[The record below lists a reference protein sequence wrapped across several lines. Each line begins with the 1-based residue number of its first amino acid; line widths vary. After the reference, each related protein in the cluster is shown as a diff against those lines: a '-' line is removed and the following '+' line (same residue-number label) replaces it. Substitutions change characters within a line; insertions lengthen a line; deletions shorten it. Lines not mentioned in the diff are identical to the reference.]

1 MQETEAAVEIAAAV
15 EQVWKE
21 AVDFTSHAEWM
32 KDALSIRF
40 EGERRREPGTV
51 LLIETKVGPFR
62 TVDRFEITAVEPMR
76 LIAGRHTGLF
86 TGEGRFELTPL
97 TPERTLFVWRERI
110 RFPWRFGGP
119 AGAWIGKAILSRIW
133 RTNLAE
139 FKRRLE
145 QKSRPGGA

>member
-1 MQETEAAVEIAAAV
+1 MQETEAAVEIAAPV
-15 EQVWKE
+15 EQVWEE
-21 AVDFTSHAEWM
+21 AVDFASHAEWM
-32 KDALSIRF
+32 KDALSIGF

-97 TPERTLFVWRERI
+97 TPGRTRFVWRERI

-119 AGAWIGKAILSRIW
+119 AGAWIGKAVLGRIW

-145 QKSRPGGA
+145 QKS

>member
-1 MQETEAAVEIAAAV
+1 MGETKAAVEIAAPV
-15 EQVWKE
+15 EQVWE
-21 AVDFTSHAEWM
+21 QAVDFASHAEWM
-32 KDALSIRF
+32 RDALSVRF
-40 EGERRREPGTV
+40 EGKRRREPGAV

-62 TVDRFEITAVEPMR
+62 TVDRFEVTAVEPMR

-97 TPERTLFVWRERI
+97 TAGRTLFVWRERI
-110 RFPWRFGGP
+110 RFPLRFGGA
-119 AGAWIGKAILSRIW
+119 AGAWIGKMILGRIW

-145 QKSRPGGA
+145 QNP